1 MVFSMTSQDSQD
13 FLTQRINRTCTRPCI
28 RVLNISCHSISNPH
42 FCFNYAYEIPGV
54 SVNPHGIS
62 VAPRQVWWVCL
73 TSTGW
78 SWDTRIRL
86 RTCLDFIWG
95 FYQRWQKR
103 MTEVCN
109 SYGISWITWVSVGWI
124 DSILMYIDVRC
135 SRFSLQ
141 TNVDR
146 RSQEKLVFLI
156 EQIEEVSQSSFSAWS
171 SVMVNVRQC
180 GSTLDVPRFFFVER
194 LGNVQIYVIFIWLWS
209 KKNMDY
215 DPNISEPWKKEFV
228 YVLYMCF
235 HQDKIDRM
243 RYRSPG
249 PPCCVRWCKERPWKV
264 SHPRCTGVIC
274 VNWAGWAA
282 RKKGKSRGNLR

>member
-1 MVFSMTSQDSQD
+1 M
-13 FLTQRINRTCTRPCI
+13 
-28 RVLNISCHSISNPH
+28 LNISCHSISNPH

-78 SWDTRIRL
+78 SWDTRIC
-86 RTCLDFIWG
+86 RTCMDFIWG
-95 FYQRWQKR
+95 FYQQRWELIRRFLVLEKKTQKWTQKR

-109 SYGISWITWVSVGWI
+109 SYGTSWITWVSVGWI

-156 EQIEEVSQSSFSAWS
+156 EQIEEVSQSSLSAGS
-171 SVMVNVRQC
+171 SVMVNVRQHKKI
-180 GSTLDVPRFFFVER
+180 VPR
-194 LGNVQIYVIFIWLWS
+194 
-209 KKNMDY
+209 
-215 DPNISEPWKKEFV
+215 NIRTTAW
-228 YVLYMCF
+228 
-235 HQDKIDRM
+235 
-243 RYRSPG
+243 
-249 PPCCVRWCKERPWKV
+249 
-264 SHPRCTGVIC
+264 
-274 VNWAGWAA
+274 
-282 RKKGKSRGNLR
+282 

>member
-28 RVLNISCHSISNPH
+28 HVLNISCHSISNPH

-156 EQIEEVSQSSFSAWS
+156 GQIEEVSQSSFSAWS

-209 KKNMDY
+209 KKTWIMILTS
-215 DPNISEPWKKEFV
+215 PNHERKSSC
-228 YVLYMCF
+228 MC
-235 HQDKIDRM
+235 
-243 RYRSPG
+243 
-249 PPCCVRWCKERPWKV
+249 C
-264 SHPRCTGVIC
+264 IC
-274 VNWAGWAA
+274 VSTRTRLTGWDTEALVLRAVSGGAKNALGRFLTPAA
-282 RKKGKSRGNLR
+282 QVWSVWTGRVELPGRRESREAT